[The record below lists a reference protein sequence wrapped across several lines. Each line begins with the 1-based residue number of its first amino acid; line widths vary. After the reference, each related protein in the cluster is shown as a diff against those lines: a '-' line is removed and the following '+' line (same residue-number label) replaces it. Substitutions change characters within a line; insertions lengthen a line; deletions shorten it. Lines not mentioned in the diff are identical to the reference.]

1 MNQFSRYGF
10 AAIVVTCLLALIIG
24 LFPRIEL
31 KSGLGS
37 DQSLSLEHGV
47 ETQERSTDLTSDEV
61 YDLYVGPEAPTRDV
75 KKPPPPEWPQSPHES
90 RKEEAAPLPLDIN
103 ETFEQNNLEPF
114 KVISFRDPVSKCE
127 SHGRIAPTVPPRFT
141 QGNYS
146 RFTQGN
152 YSGYCTVRF
161 DVTSE
166 GQTYNIETLKCSSDQ
181 LESATI
187 KSVKKWKYCPKVVDG
202 KAVTRTGIE
211 SKIRFDLIDENG
223 VKLPLPEGF

>member
-1 MNQFSRYGF
+1 M
-10 AAIVVTCLLALIIG
+10 
-24 LFPRIEL
+24 
-31 KSGLGS
+31 
-37 DQSLSLEHGV
+37 SLEHDV
-47 ETQERSTDLTSDEV
+47 EAIEHSTDLTSDEV

-187 KSVKKWKYCPKVVDG
+187 KSVKKWKYCPKVVDR

-223 VKLPLPEGF
+223 KKLPLPDGY

>member
-1 MNQFSRYGF
+1 MNQLSRYGF
-10 AAIVVTCLLALIIG
+10 AAIVVACLLALIIG
-24 LFPRIEL
+24 LFPGIEL
-31 KSGLGS
+31 KSGFGS
-37 DQSLSLEHGV
+37 DQNLSLEHDV
-47 ETQERSTDLTSDEV
+47 EAIEHSTDLTSDEV
-61 YDLYVGPEAPTRDV
+61 YDLYVGPEAPTREV
-75 KKPPPPEWPQSPHES
+75 KKPPPPGWPQSPHES

-146 RFTQGN
+146 
-152 YSGYCTVRF
+152 GYCTVRF

-187 KSVKKWKYCPKVVDG
+187 KSVKKWKYCPKVVDR

-223 VKLPLPEGF
+223 KKLPLPDGY

>member
-1 MNQFSRYGF
+1 MNQLSRYGF
-10 AAIVVTCLLALIIG
+10 AAIVVACLLALIIG
-24 LFPRIEL
+24 LFPGIEL
-31 KSGLGS
+31 KSGFGS
-37 DQSLSLEHGV
+37 DQNLSLEHDV
-47 ETQERSTDLTSDEV
+47 EALERSTDLTSDEV
-61 YDLYVGPEAPTRDV
+61 YDLYVGPEAPTREV
-75 KKPPPPEWPQSPHES
+75 KKPPPPGWPQSPHES

-146 RFTQGN
+146 
-152 YSGYCTVRF
+152 GYCTVRF

-187 KSVKKWKYCPKVVDG
+187 KSVKTWKYCPKVVDG
-202 KAVTRTGIE
+202 KAVTRMGIE
-211 SKIRFDLIDENG
+211 SKIRFDLMDENG

>member
-1 MNQFSRYGF
+1 MNQLSRYGF
-10 AAIVVTCLLALIIG
+10 AAIVVACLLALIIG
-24 LFPRIEL
+24 LFPGIEL

-37 DQSLSLEHGV
+37 DQSLSLEHDV
-47 ETQERSTDLTSDEV
+47 ETQERSTDLTSEDI

-75 KKPPPPEWPQSPHES
+75 KKPPPPGWPQSP
-90 RKEEAAPLPLDIN
+90 
-103 ETFEQNNLEPF
+103 F
-114 KVISFRDPVSKCE
+114 
-127 SHGRIAPTVPPRFT
+127 PP
-141 QGNYS
+141 

-187 KSVKKWKYCPKVVDG
+187 KSVKKWKYSPKVVDG

-211 SKIRFDLIDENG
+211 SKISFDIVDENG
-223 VKLPLPEGF
+223 KKLPLPDGY

>member
-1 MNQFSRYGF
+1 MNQLSRYGF
-10 AAIVVTCLLALIIG
+10 AAIVVACLLALIIG
-24 LFPRIEL
+24 LFPGIEL

-37 DQSLSLEHGV
+37 DQSLSLEHDV
-47 ETQERSTDLTSDEV
+47 ETQERSTDLTSEDI

-75 KKPPPPEWPQSPHES
+75 KKPPPPGWPQSPHES

-187 KSVKKWKYCPKVVDG
+187 KSVKTWKYCPKVVDG
-202 KAVTRTGIE
+202 KAVTRMGIE
-211 SKIRFDLIDENG
+211 SKIRFDLMDENG

>member
-1 MNQFSRYGF
+1 MNQLSRYGL
-10 AAIVVTCLLALIIG
+10 ATIVVTCLLALIIG
-24 LFPRIEL
+24 LFPGIEL

-61 YDLYVGPEAPTRDV
+61 YDLYVGPEAPTREV

-114 KVISFRDPVSKCE
+114 KVISFRDHVPKCE

-146 RFTQGN
+146 
-152 YSGYCTVRF
+152 GYCTVRF
-161 DVTSE
+161 DVTPE
-166 GQTYNIETLKCSSDQ
+166 GQTYNIEPLKCSSNQ

-187 KSVKKWKYCPKVVDG
+187 KSVKNWKYCPKVVDG
-202 KAVTRTGIE
+202 KAVTRMGIE
-211 SKIRFDLIDENG
+211 SKIRFDLMDENG

>member
-1 MNQFSRYGF
+1 MNQFSRYGL
-10 AAIVVTCLLALIIG
+10 ATIVVACLLALIIG

-61 YDLYVGPEAPTRDV
+61 YDLYVGPEAPTREV

-114 KVISFRDPVSKCE
+114 KVISFRDHVPKCE
-127 SHGRIAPTVPPRFT
+127 SHGRIALTFPPRFM
-141 QGNYS
+141 QGNH
-146 RFTQGN
+146 
-152 YSGYCTVRF
+152 SGYCTVRF
-161 DVTSE
+161 DVTPE

-187 KSVKKWKYCPKVVDG
+187 KSVKKWKYSPKVVDG

-211 SKIRFDLIDENG
+211 SKIHFDIVDENG
-223 VKLPLPEGF
+223 KKLPLPDGY